1 MAPQERSEALLGAGY
16 LTWPELLAQLA
27 EPFPVEAISWR
38 AGSVSRDKKRA
49 QALPYAEP
57 RVYEDRLNALCP
69 GLWSV
74 AFRPWGERIIC
85 ELTIGA
91 VGPDGAILYATRAST
106 GEPGDSPAAVAGTA
120 AEAQAFKRACSKFGL
135 GRYLYD
141 VPITWVDYDD
151 ASRKLLQTPS
161 LPQSRPLGRRL
172 EPLTERSLRATSY
185 SRPLGR
191 RLEPLTEA
199 RFVPEAQPA
208 AKTPRA
214 SREGT
219 QAPPQ
224 STPASAPGARLLPPP
239 ETAPPAAALTPARA
253 EAMHRELEKLGLSRS
268 AQQRLAKSV
277 LGRDVAAFDQLLE
290 SEALEVWNAAKRA
303 QTPRRAVGF

>member
-172 EPLTERSLRATSY
+172 EPLTE
-185 SRPLGR
+185 
-191 RLEPLTEA
+191 A